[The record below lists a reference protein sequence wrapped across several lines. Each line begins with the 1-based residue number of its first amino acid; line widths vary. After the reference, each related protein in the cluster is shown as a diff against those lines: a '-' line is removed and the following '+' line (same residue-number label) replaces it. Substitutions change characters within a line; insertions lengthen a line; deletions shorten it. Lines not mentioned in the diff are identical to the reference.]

1 VSSLSMNDSQ
11 SDKPVFDVSVSV
23 VVALA
28 LLMGT
33 TAFAVDSSIPA
44 IPATANFF
52 NVSVGLIQTTIGYY
66 LLGYALGHIP
76 VGFLADVFGR
86 RPVILIGMSLFVLMG
101 VLASVSTS
109 PEMLQICRFFQGL
122 FGASGAVLSRAVARD
137 ITNGKETARLMTLL
151 GSTLGGVMLVAPIVG
166 AVAFG
171 LFGWRST
178 FLASS
183 VFGLVGLLLVF
194 LFIPETRPHGP
205 VVAPF
210 KRLKP
215 SLVAFFSIH
224 QARFGALLAALSFA
238 GLMAFVTLS
247 SEVFI
252 IGLGLSEFEYALTYS
267 VVSVGYVLSGF
278 ICRKLVVSRT
288 SLQVAR
294 LITFGFLICGCVLA
308 LMLVLDLRNY
318 LSLLFIFSMMLVCIG
333 AILAIAP
340 AIALE
345 SLPQS
350 AGMSAGLLGTIQL
363 LSGAAASTIL
373 SRISMDALTLLLN
386 SMLLVCIVIT
396 LFAAVEFS
404 LKPKES

>member
-1 VSSLSMNDSQ
+1 MNDSHF
-11 SDKPVFDVSVSV
+11 DRPVFDVSFSV

-44 IPATANFF
+44 IPATATFF
-52 NVSVGLIQTTIGYY
+52 NVSVGVIQTTIGYY

-76 VGFLADVFGR
+76 VGFLSDVYGR
-86 RPVILIGMSLFVLMG
+86 RPIILTGMSLFVFMG
-101 VLASVSTS
+101 VLASMSTS
-109 PEMLQICRFFQGL
+109 PEMLQVCRFFQGL

-137 ITNGKETARLMTLL
+137 ITNGKDTARLMSLL
-151 GSTLGGVMLVAPIVG
+151 GSTLGGVMLIAPVVG
-166 AVAFG
+166 AIAFG
-171 LFGWRST
+171 LFGWRAT
-178 FLASS
+178 FFVSS
-183 VFGLVGLLLVF
+183 VFGFCGLLFAILY
-194 LFIPETRPHGP
+194 IPETRPSGP

-210 KRLKP
+210 KRLMP

-224 QARFGALLAALSFA
+224 QARFGALLAGLSFA

-252 IGLGLSEFEYALTYS
+252 VGLGLSEFQYALTYS
-267 VVSVGYVLSGF
+267 IISVGFVLGGF
-278 ICRKLVVSRT
+278 ICRKLVASRT
-288 SLQVAR
+288 SLQIAR
-294 LITFGFLICGCVLA
+294 LITFGFLICGCVLV
-308 LMLVLDLRNY
+308 LMLILGLRNY
-318 LSLLFIFSMMLVCIG
+318 MSLLIVFAMMLVCIG

-373 SRISMDALTLLLN
+373 SRISTDALTLLLN
-386 SMLLVCIVIT
+386 TMLLVCIVIT
-396 LFAAVEFS
+396 LFAVVEFVFR
-404 LKPKES
+404 PEGN